1 MRPEWV
7 EEVWKQVNIIIDN
20 QHQQYLSD
28 SLQLDNSISKVGQ
41 HFSIVWS
48 QLEVCLFVTRRM
60 WTLGI
65 TFVKALSSRVPRAFA
80 NVFSS
85 GFLELDAES
94 NRRKV
99 RLPPLLGSARA

>member
-48 QLEVCLFVTRRM
+48 QLGVCLFATRRM
-60 WTLGI
+60 WTNSV
-65 TFVKALSSRVPRAFA
+65 TFVKSKQLSGPSCLCQP
-80 NVFSS
+80 
-85 GFLELDAES
+85 GFLELNAES